1 MKEQRIKFYLV
12 ETEYNETTSIVDVLQ
27 NELDANRSFAKE
39 VLENGKTVL
48 TGCEDPQ
55 AFADILVEIYPM
67 LFSVTT
73 KLSVAAEILN
83 VKTLDEY
90 DVFCKN
96 FLEKKIDIVDIADTV
111 CYTLADVIFGD
122 EERDIKCLNFN
133 EVEKIVEDIK
143 RAVESPLESLKSG
156 NKWMSMSP
164 TEMVSLTRFL
174 FPAYEAMKDRKE
186 AGTDSYLLCMP
197 LH

>member
-197 LH
+197 L

>member
-90 DVFCKN
+90 DAFCKN
-96 FLEKKIDIVDIADTV
+96 FLEKKIDIVDIADTI
-111 CYTLADVIFGD
+111 CYTLSDVIFGD
-122 EERDIKCLNFN
+122 EEKDIKCLNFN

-174 FPAYEAMKDRKE
+174 FPAYEAMRERKE

-197 LH
+197 QH

>member
-96 FLEKKIDIVDIADTV
+96 FLEKKIDIVDIADTI
-111 CYTLADVIFGD
+111 CYTLSDVIFGD
-122 EERDIKCLNFN
+122 EEKDIKCLNFN

-174 FPAYEAMKDRKE
+174 FPAYEAMRERKE

-197 LH
+197 QH

>member
-96 FLEKKIDIVDIADTV
+96 FLEKKIDIVDIADTI
-111 CYTLADVIFGD
+111 CYTLSDVIFGD
-122 EERDIKCLNFN
+122 EEKDIKCLNFN
-133 EVEKIVEDIK
+133 DVEKIVEDIK

-174 FPAYEAMKDRKE
+174 FPAYEAMRERKE

-197 LH
+197 I

>member
-48 TGCEDPQ
+48 AECYDQQ

-96 FLEKKIDIVDIADTV
+96 FLEKKIDIVDIADTI
-111 CYTLADVIFGD
+111 CYTLSDVIFGD
-122 EERDIKCLNFN
+122 DEKDIKCLNFN

-156 NKWMSMSP
+156 NKWMFMSP

-174 FPAYEAMKDRKE
+174 FPAYEAMRERKE

-197 LH
+197 I

>member
-90 DVFCKN
+90 DAFCKN
-96 FLEKKIDIVDIADTV
+96 FLEKKIDIVDIADTI
-111 CYTLADVIFGD
+111 CYTLSDVIFGD
-122 EERDIKCLNFN
+122 EEKDIKCLNFN

-174 FPAYEAMKDRKE
+174 FPAYEAMKERKE

-197 LH
+197 I

>member
-96 FLEKKIDIVDIADTV
+96 FLEKKIDIVDIADTI
-111 CYTLADVIFGD
+111 CYTLSDVIFGD
-122 EERDIKCLNFN
+122 EEKDIKCLNFN

-143 RAVESPLESLKSG
+143 RAVESPLESIKSG

-174 FPAYEAMKDRKE
+174 FPAYEAMRERKE

-197 LH
+197 QH

>member
-1 MKEQRIKFYLV
+1 MKEQRIRFYLV

-48 TGCEDPQ
+48 AGCEDPQ

-96 FLEKKIDIVDIADTV
+96 FLEKKIDIVDIADTI
-111 CYTLADVIFGD
+111 CYTLSNVIFGD
-122 EERDIKCLNFN
+122 EEKDIKSLNFN

-156 NKWMSMSP
+156 NKWMFMSP

-174 FPAYEAMKDRKE
+174 FPAYEAMRERKE

-197 LH
+197 I

>member
-12 ETEYNETTSIVDVLQ
+12 ETEYNETTSIVKVLQ

-39 VLENGKTVL
+39 VLENGRTVL
-48 TGCEDPQ
+48 AGCYDQQ

-96 FLEKKIDIVDIADTV
+96 FLEKKIDIVDIADTI
-111 CYTLADVIFGD
+111 CYTLSDVIFGD
-122 EERDIKCLNFN
+122 EEKDIKCLNFN

-156 NKWMSMSP
+156 NKWMLMSP

-174 FPAYEAMKDRKE
+174 FPAYEAMRERKE

-197 LH
+197 I

>member
-39 VLENGKTVL
+39 VLENGRTVL
-48 TGCEDPQ
+48 AGCYEE

-90 DVFCKN
+90 DAFCKN
-96 FLEKKIDIVDIADTV
+96 FLEKKIDIVDIADTI

-122 EERDIKCLNFN
+122 EEKDIKCLNFN

-174 FPAYEAMKDRKE
+174 FPAYEAMKERKE

-197 LH
+197 I

>member
-90 DVFCKN
+90 DAFCKN
-96 FLEKKIDIVDIADTV
+96 FLEKKIDIVDIADTI

-122 EERDIKCLNFN
+122 EEKDIKCLNFN

-174 FPAYEAMKDRKE
+174 FPAYEAMRERKE

-197 LH
+197 I

>member
-90 DVFCKN
+90 DAFCKN
-96 FLEKKIDIVDIADTV
+96 FLEKKIDIVDIADTI
-111 CYTLADVIFGD
+111 CYTLSDVIFGD
-122 EERDIKCLNFN
+122 EEKDIKSLNFN

-174 FPAYEAMKDRKE
+174 FPAYEAMRERKE

-197 LH
+197 I

>member
-90 DVFCKN
+90 DAFCKN
-96 FLEKKIDIVDIADTV
+96 FLEKKIDIVDIADTI
-111 CYTLADVIFGD
+111 CYTLSDVIFGD
-122 EERDIKCLNFN
+122 EEKDIKCLNFN

-156 NKWMSMSP
+156 NKWMFMSP
-164 TEMVSLTRFL
+164 PEMVSLTRFL
-174 FPAYEAMKDRKE
+174 FPAYEEMRERKE

-197 LH
+197 I

>member
-90 DVFCKN
+90 DAFCKN
-96 FLEKKIDIVDIADTV
+96 FLEKKIDIVDIADTI
-111 CYTLADVIFGD
+111 CYTLSDVIFGD
-122 EERDIKCLNFN
+122 EEKDIKCLNFN

-174 FPAYEAMKDRKE
+174 FPAYEAMRERKD

-197 LH
+197 QH

>member
-48 TGCEDPQ
+48 AECYDQQ

-96 FLEKKIDIVDIADTV
+96 FLEKKIDIVDIADTI
-111 CYTLADVIFGD
+111 CYTLSDVIFGD
-122 EERDIKCLNFN
+122 EEKDIKCLNFN

-156 NKWMSMSP
+156 NKWMFMSP

-174 FPAYEAMKDRKE
+174 FPAYEAMRERKE

-197 LH
+197 I

>member
-90 DVFCKN
+90 DAFCKN
-96 FLEKKIDIVDIADTV
+96 FLEKKIDIVDIADTI
-111 CYTLADVIFGD
+111 CYTLSDVIFGD
-122 EERDIKCLNFN
+122 EEKDIKCLNFN

-174 FPAYEAMKDRKE
+174 FPAYEAMRERKE

-197 LH
+197 I

>member
-96 FLEKKIDIVDIADTV
+96 FLEKKIDIVDIADTI
-111 CYTLADVIFGD
+111 CYTLSDVIFGD
-122 EERDIKCLNFN
+122 EEKDIKCLNFN

-174 FPAYEAMKDRKE
+174 FPAYEAMRERKE

-197 LH
+197 I